1 MPLGWVSDMMASK
14 FLFSHLSHQ
23 RIAKWLTTKR
33 YYLRTWGHKLDTKTK
48 NYRLEL
54 ILERVSEQTPI
65 IIQEVPS
72 PSQMDDWHLYLATIR
87 SNILT
92 SKATLPLEVAESI
105 LATEATLPRRVAER
119 EGTTEDIEDIQ
130 NMPL

>member
-1 MPLGWVSDMMASK
+1 MMASK

-23 RIAKWLTTKR
+23 MSAKWLTTQR

-48 NYRLEL
+48 RYHLEL
-54 ILERVSEQTPI
+54 ILERVSEQTSI
-65 IIQEVPS
+65 IIQEVPN
-72 PSQMDDWHLYLATIR
+72 PAQMDDWHLYLAIIR

-105 LATEATLPRRVAER
+105 LATEATLPREVAESD
-119 EGTTEDIEDIQ
+119 GTTEDIEDIP
-130 NMPL
+130 NISM